1 MVANAD
7 AVEAIICGIGINLN
21 HQEEDFSDMIR
32 HRATSIRLHHS
43 EEINRYQFLK
53 RLIEELK
60 SVTINFLTLHL
71 KRLEMNTF
79 VHLIFG
85 IVS

>member
-32 HRATSIRLHHS
+32 HRATSIRLHYS
-43 EEINRYQFLK
+43 EEINRYQF
-53 RLIEELK
+53 
-60 SVTINFLTLHL
+60 
-71 KRLEMNTF
+71 
-79 VHLIFG
+79 
-85 IVS
+85 